1 MHEKICNQCLKK
13 YVINAARLNSLL
25 TPLTNGVRT
34 QSIFPRTVAI
44 MWGRQNK
51 LFWKIICQK
60 YVEGTTLFSLFTVK
74 DYH

>member
-25 TPLTNGVRT
+25 TPLTSGVRT

-44 MWGRQNK
+44 MRGRQNK
-51 LFWKIICQK
+51 LF
-60 YVEGTTLFSLFTVK
+60 
-74 DYH
+74 